1 MGPPPKIMIVDD
13 EEHIGYLVK
22 FQMERSGYE
31 VTWKMDGRSALESIK
46 SGHPDLVILDVM
58 IPGISGLEVLEIM
71 KADATLNGIP
81 VIMLSS
87 LAQEADLIKAFD
99 LGAADYLTKPFS
111 PGELLVRVK
120 RLIPAH

>member
-31 VTWKMDGRSALESIK
+31 VTWKLDGRSALESIK
-46 SGHPDLVILDVM
+46 SEHPDLVILDNM
-58 IPGISGLEVLEIM
+58 IPGISGFEVLEIM

-81 VIMLSS
+81 VIILSS
-87 LAQEADLIKAFD
+87 LAKEADLIKAFD

-120 RLIPAH
+120 RLIPAP

>member
-1 MGPPPKIMIVDD
+1 MGPSPKIMIVDD

-46 SGHPDLVILDVM
+46 SEHPDLVILDNM
-58 IPGISGLEVLEIM
+58 IPGISGFEVLEIM
-71 KADATLNGIP
+71 KADAALNGIP

-99 LGAADYLTKPFS
+99 LGAADYLTKPFN
-111 PGELLVRVK
+111 PGELLVRVE
-120 RLIPAH
+120 RLIPAP

>member
-46 SGHPDLVILDVM
+46 SEHPDLVILDNM
-58 IPGISGLEVLEIM
+58 IPGISGFEVLEIM
-71 KADATLNGIP
+71 KADAALNGIP

-120 RLIPAH
+120 RLIPAP

>member
-1 MGPPPKIMIVDD
+1 MGPAPKIMIVDD

-46 SGHPDLVILDVM
+46 SEHPDLVILDIM
-58 IPGISGLEVLEIM
+58 IPGISGFEVLEFM

-87 LAQEADLIKAFD
+87 LAKEVDLIKAFD

-120 RLIPAH
+120 RLIPAP

>member
-46 SGHPDLVILDVM
+46 SEHPDLVILDVM

-81 VIMLSS
+81 VIILSS

-120 RLIPAH
+120 RLIPAP

>member
-1 MGPPPKIMIVDD
+1 MGPSPKLMIVDD

-31 VTWKMDGRSALESIK
+31 VTWNMDGRSALESIN
-46 SGHPDLVILDVM
+46 SEHADLVILDVM
-58 IPGISGLEVLEIM
+58 IPGISGFEVLEIM
-71 KADATLNGIP
+71 KADAALNGIP

-99 LGAADYLTKPFS
+99 PGAMDYLTKPFS

-120 RLIPAH
+120 RLIPAP